1 MFLFTLDESLPPSP
15 HKATTTVTTTA
26 AAAAT
31 TITATTTT
39 ILVDEQYVA
48 PDTVTDKPET
58 IDSPLSL
65 ELDLESQ
72 HIEDL
77 HNFSVVPE
85 DELHFDGDKLR
96 NGTDSAIGDVYS
108 NGNSST
114 TITTTT
120 TTSKDVSNSLADLKQ
135 NDEVPSTLNFKV
147 ETQTNLLDGD
157 KNDLVI
163 DQQDNLSS
171 SPSWN
176 LDSIRQTP
184 EPEFGAFSIG
194 ELNPNDDIDDIV
206 AEQTSLEENFVK
218 ALDEKFEHTFQ
229 HSDHIVVSDDE
240 NKSVPLDDEQRPSKT
255 ANNCNDSGFRKDNS
269 FDDFNDAEFSAN
281 ATDFETN
288 ADFGEFNA
296 DFGQFATFE
305 DANQVQAS
313 ESSPSESSKQCD
325 KTDNYTP
332 ATAAFDGGGGGEDD
346 DDDEFGEFSDFQQ
359 TPAAVQT
366 ERVPQKD
373 VSKNTSVLLDSE
385 NIKLNISSVL
395 TAMFPSDESA
405 IGGGDNSDTSTGYHY
420 QSHGNSTGNAHFIN
434 DLTTQLRNVEN
445 SNALAHQ
452 WAKSTSKAVLV
463 KALGIDSRNIV
474 RIAFFIAVHFFV
486 FLSL

>member
-1 MFLFTLDESLPPSP
+1 MLLDESLPSSP
-15 HKATTTVTTTA
+15 YKATTTTVTT

-31 TITATTTT
+31 TTATTTT
-39 ILVDEQYVA
+39 TTTTIILDDEQYVA
-48 PDTVTDKPET
+48 PDTVADKPVT

-65 ELDLESQ
+65 ELELESQ
-72 HIEDL
+72 RIEDL
-77 HNFSVVPE
+77 GNFSVVPD
-85 DELHFDGDKLR
+85 DELHYDGDKLR

-114 TITTTT
+114 TITTT
-120 TTSKDVSNSLADLKQ
+120 SKEVSNSLADLKQ
-135 NDEVPSTLNFKV
+135 NDEVPSTLNFKP
-147 ETQTNLLDGD
+147 ETQTSLLDGD
-157 KNDLVI
+157 KNKLVI

-184 EPEFGAFSIG
+184 EPDFG
-194 ELNPNDDIDDIV
+194 ELNPNDDIGDDVIV
-206 AEQTSLEENFVK
+206 TEQTSLEENFVK

-229 HSDHIVVSDDE
+229 HSDHIVVNDE
-240 NKSVPLDDEQRPSKT
+240 EIKSVPLDDEQMPSQT
-255 ANNCNDSGFRKDNS
+255 ANNSNDSGSRKDNS
-269 FDDFNDAEFSAN
+269 FDDFNDAKFSTN
-281 ATDFETN
+281 AIDFETN
-288 ADFGEFNA
+288 NDFGEFHA

-313 ESSPSESSKQCD
+313 VENESSPSDRSKQCD
-325 KTDNYTP
+325 KIDNYT
-332 ATAAFDGGGGGEDD
+332 AAAYDDGGGGGEDD

-366 ERVPQKD
+366 ECVPQKD
-373 VSKNTSVLLDSE
+373 VSRNTSVLLGSE

-395 TAMFPSDESA
+395 TAMFPSDETTA
-405 IGGGDNSDTSTGYHY
+405 GGGDNSDTSTGYHH
-420 QSHGNSTGNAHFIN
+420 QSHGNTYGNAHFIN

-452 WAKSTSKAVLV
+452 WTKSTSKTVLV

-474 RIAFFIAVHFFV
+474 RIAFSLLF
-486 FLSL
+486 FLSH